1 MASINTTKVKVP
13 FFWAWLCTIS
23 KVQSVARMTPI
34 CELTQ
39 PAVCIIIPG
48 SLVSSVSFL
57 RPGTRSPVRP
67 WETLEQ
73 EWGIPRYDGPAHQ
86 TKPTI
91 LKSDLTWLGE
101 IPCLHW
107 TPERWPQSASDRC
120 RVLSSGHLTHDGLTS
135 SVAWHRARDPIN

>member
-1 MASINTTKVKVP
+1 MASITTKVKVP
-13 FFWAWLCTIS
+13 FFLSEHDFVQHFQSPKCGTYDSNVWAH
-23 KVQSVARMTPI
+23 
-34 CELTQ
+34 
-39 PAVCIIIPG
+39 VCIIIPV

-120 RVLSSGHLTHDGLTS
+120 RALSSGHLTHDGLTS
-135 SVAWHRARDPIN
+135 SVAWHRDRDPIN